1 LGKAKKIGIGIGM
14 LIKIKDILVIS
25 AIELV
30 ILGLSLIFIPTEIQM
45 TLLGVI
51 LLALGMM
58 LFVAY
63 IVYKGQPK

>member
-1 LGKAKKIGIGIGM
+1 M

-25 AIELV
+25 ATALV

-51 LLALGMM
+51 LLALGIL

-63 IVYKGQPK
+63 AVYRGPKVI

>member
-1 LGKAKKIGIGIGM
+1 M
-14 LIKIKDILVIS
+14 SIKIKDILVIS
-25 AIELV
+25 ATALV
-30 ILGLSLIFIPTEIQM
+30 ILGLSLIFIPTEIQI

-63 IVYKGQPK
+63 IVYKGQPLE

>member
-1 LGKAKKIGIGIGM
+1 M
-14 LIKIKDILVIS
+14 LIKIKGILVIS
-25 AIELV
+25 AIALI
-30 ILGLSLIFIPTEIQM
+30 ILGLSLIFIQTEIQI

-63 IVYKGQPK
+63 IVYRGQPLK